1 MIAKILFSWHVLKNS
16 ILVSGTAANQVPK
29 FRTIDIKLHVL
40 VVTLSTQDN
49 IKSLKQL
56 ESSFKRTVNLNK
68 YHSKKNKFKTDI

>member
-1 MIAKILFSWHVLKNS
+1 MIVKILFSLHVLKNN

-40 VVTLSTQDN
+40 VITLSTQDN

-56 ESSFKRTVNLNK
+56 ESSFKRTIILNK
-68 YHSKKNKFKTDI
+68 YHSKKSKFKTHI